1 MCREQGIVQQ
11 TDLNNGSGIPIVFSG
26 LEGIKTSAKI
36 TQGTLY
42 PVMLVDHL
50 EFQIDDGEIIQMDF
64 DIQNKGFVREGGA
77 QFDGIGDLCG
87 GDFFCGKV
95 QKRADQAL

>member
-11 TDLNNGSGIPIVFSG
+11 TNLNNRSGIPIVFSG
-26 LEGIKTSAKI
+26 LECIKTSAKI

-50 EFQIDDGEIIQMDF
+50 EFQIDDGEIIQMDLTSR
-64 DIQNKGFVREGGA
+64 I
-77 QFDGIGDLCG
+77 
-87 GDFFCGKV
+87 KV
-95 QKRADQAL
+95 LSVKEVPSSMG